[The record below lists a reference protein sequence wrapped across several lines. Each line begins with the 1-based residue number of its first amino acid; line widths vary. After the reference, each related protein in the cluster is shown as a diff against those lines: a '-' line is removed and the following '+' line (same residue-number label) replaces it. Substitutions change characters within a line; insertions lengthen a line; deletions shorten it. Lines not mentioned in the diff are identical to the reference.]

1 VIDEQALVF
10 GPWSAVALPDSHD
23 PAAYG
28 FGRSASS
35 TEDGAPATPA
45 DVSDDAVAIYLRE
58 IGRRTLLS
66 AREERELGRCVED
79 GRVLDETALQVT
91 PTVNAGMEPRADE
104 ALEYAHSADVER
116 RYAVAMAAVITGRLI
131 AVWPLLPLVAEATGS
146 SPDTT
151 ADALLVARATRILL
165 DDEPPAPL
173 LELAQTRLEWSAP
186 DAHAAVIAVSQAGR
200 LLAPAFLQRLVG
212 RHVPAD
218 PAPAEADVRA
228 AAAAAADALAERF
241 AEARRGALLARAR
254 LTEAN
259 LRLVVSL
266 AKRWIT
272 QMPLG
277 DLIQEGNMGLMRAVE
292 KFDHRRGFKFS
303 TYATWWIRQSL
314 TRAVA
319 DQARTIRLPIHVI
332 ETLSRL
338 QRTANGAVQQLGR
351 TPTPEEV
358 ALLSGFG
365 DGPLERA
372 LLALIPTHGTP
383 VAECEVPKPPADGT
397 SEGASPEETRRW
409 HIVQSGVLSQPK
421 ALPLSLRAQVNAMLA
436 RMRLLV
442 HAAQDVLSL
451 ETPVGEHED
460 SALGDFVEDPD
471 RPAPA
476 DQALLGVLRDEV
488 AAALSDL
495 TPKERRALEMHF
507 GIGIERPATL
517 EEAGKAFGLTRER
530 VRQIEAQALDKLRRR
545 PATERLKVFWE

>member
-1 VIDEQALVF
+1 
-10 GPWSAVALPDSHD
+10 
-23 PAAYG
+23 
-28 FGRSASS
+28 
-35 TEDGAPATPA
+35 
-45 DVSDDAVAIYLRE
+45 
-58 IGRRTLLS
+58 
-66 AREERELGRCVED
+66 
-79 GRVLDETALQVT
+79 
-91 PTVNAGMEPRADE
+91 
-104 ALEYAHSADVER
+104 
-116 RYAVAMAAVITGRLI
+116 
-131 AVWPLLPLVAEATGS
+131 
-146 SPDTT
+146 
-151 ADALLVARATRILL
+151 LL

-173 LELAQTRLEWSAP
+173 LELAQTRLGWSAP
-186 DAHAAVIAVSQAGR
+186 DAHAAVVATSQAGR
-200 LLAPAFLQRLVG
+200 LLAPAFLQRLLG
-212 RHVPAD
+212 RRVPAD
-218 PAPAEADVRA
+218 PAPAEPEVRA
-228 AAAAAADALAERF
+228 AAVAAADALAERF

-372 LLALIPTHGTP
+372 LLALIPMHGKP
-383 VAECEVPKPPADGT
+383 ADECDVPKSQADGT
-397 SEGASPEETRRW
+397 PPEEARRW
-409 HIVQSGVLSQPK
+409 QIAQSGVLSQPK
-421 ALPLSLRAQVNAMLA
+421 TLPPSLRAQVNAMLA